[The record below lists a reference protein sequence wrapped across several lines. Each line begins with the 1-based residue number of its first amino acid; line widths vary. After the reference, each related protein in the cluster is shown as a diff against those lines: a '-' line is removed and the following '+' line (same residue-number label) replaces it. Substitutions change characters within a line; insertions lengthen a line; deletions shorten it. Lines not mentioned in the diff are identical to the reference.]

1 MDAPARTCYHTPLMR
16 LIGHL
21 DNDKDAR
28 TFGDFL
34 YVQKIETEFE
44 REGNQWAVWVRSDDD
59 VPAATKLLAEFRA
72 NPNDAKYLAGSPA
85 AKLREQAK
93 AEDEAYRKRVVP
105 AKKLMPSLSSHGFG
119 VVTYSLIAVC
129 VSVFLISNF
138 GRDLGRI
145 SALFIVPIQSDGDTV
160 TWTRGWGAIL
170 GGEVWRLVTPILIHF
185 PTSAILIAHI
195 LFNMMW
201 LRDLGSLFEAR
212 LGSLYFATFVVVVG
226 ALSNAG
232 EYAWSGQPIFG
243 GMSGVNYALIGYCWV
258 RGRFDPSAGIGLDR
272 QSMIWAMIWF
282 AVCFTG
288 LVGPIAN
295 AAHTGGLVLGA
306 AWAFVDGKRR

>member
-1 MDAPARTCYHTPLMR
+1 MR

-21 DNDKDAR
+21 DHDKDAR

-44 REGNQWAVWVRSDDD
+44 RDGNQWAIWVRSDDD
-59 VPAATKLLAEFRA
+59 VTVATQLLAEFRA
-72 NPNDAKYLAGSPA
+72 NPHDAKYQAGSPA

-93 AEDEAYRKRVVP
+93 AEDEAYRKRVVSG
-105 AKKLMPSLSSHGFG
+105 KKLLPGLSSHGFG
-119 VVTYSLIAVC
+119 VVTFALMFACIG
-129 VSVFLISNF
+129 VFLASNF
-138 GRDLGRI
+138 GRDMERLSI
-145 SALFIVPIQSDGDTV
+145 LFFTPIEADGDSIR
-160 TWTRGWGAIL
+160 WMPGWGAL
-170 GGEVWRLVTPILIHF
+170 RSGELWRLVTPILIHF
-185 PTSAILIAHI
+185 PTSGILIGHI
-195 LFNMMW
+195 LFNMLW
-201 LRDLGSLFEAR
+201 LKDLGSLFEAR
-212 LGSLYFATFVVVVG
+212 LGRIYFAAFVLVVG
-226 ALSNAG
+226 VLSNTAQ
-232 EYAWSGQPIFG
+232 YATSGMPLFG

-258 RGRFDPSAGIGLDR
+258 RGRFDPGAGIHLDR

-306 AWAFVDGKRR
+306 AWAFVDSKRR